1 MEMGPK
7 GSSTLKSEFSAWP
20 AIVPRPTRQVAVASL
35 LLACLLVPACGSGGG
50 SSVSGSGSPAAG
62 AQPAASLPAKSG
74 SVGGTFTASGGMSA
88 ELKPDAAQ
96 PPQCDPGNTNL
107 RLNVVAADGTRY
119 QFSLSATK
127 TGTVSLPATA
137 ADALSIDLHNQSDSS
152 TGQAWVGSGT
162 TLTGGT
168 AAIAA
173 DYQSGSLD
181 VTVPADPRKLV
192 QPVHL
197 VGTWRCH

>member
-1 MEMGPK
+1 MGPK
-7 GSSTLKSEFSAWP
+7 GPSTLESDFSART
-20 AIVPRPTRQVAVASL
+20 AIVPRRSRWAASASL
-35 LLACLLVPACGSGGG
+35 LLACLFVPACGSGGG
-50 SSVSGSGSPAAG
+50 SSVSGSGSSPAASP
-62 AQPAASLPAKSG
+62 QPAASSPAKPG
-74 SVGGTFTASGGMSA
+74 SVGGTFTASGGVSA

-96 PPQCDPGNTNL
+96 PPQCDPGITNL
-107 RLNVVAADGTRY
+107 RLNEVAADGTKY

-137 ADALSIDLHNQSDSS
+137 ADAVSIDLHNQTDSS
-152 TGQAWVGSGT
+152 TGQAWAGSGT

-168 AAIAA
+168 VTIAA

-181 VTVPADPRKLV
+181 TTVPADPRKLV

-197 VGTWRCH
+197 VGSWRCH